1 MVCFCFLADGRREAL
16 LLESPR
22 HSAMKTNHLVIEMG
36 PKGYGMILKSIRVYI
51 GDSNNYRI
59 HHIVQ
64 VSVACGHPSFDN
76 PFCNVR
82 RLRGVDQHGSQV

>member
-1 MVCFCFLADGRREAL
+1 
-16 LLESPR
+16 
-22 HSAMKTNHLVIEMG
+22 MKTNHLVVEMG

-64 VSVACGHPSFDN
+64 VGVAC
-76 PFCNVR
+76 
-82 RLRGVDQHGSQV
+82 RLTLYLPLTCSLN